1 MHDFSMAYLRYE
13 RTLVLFF
20 LAVLPPLQV
29 GGEVATDE
37 AVAMS
42 RVSDIGADVE
52 SGTVACVGGIDGS
65 RRVRFYLR
73 AGGAEGGEKSRGRCV
88 CVCVCVRV

>member
-1 MHDFSMAYLRYE
+1 MAYLRYE

-20 LAVLPPLQV
+20 LAVLPLLQV

-52 SGTVACVGGIDGS
+52 SGTVACVGGIDGGIDGS
-65 RRVRFYLR
+65 YSVRLYLH
-73 AGGAEGGEKSRGRCV
+73 AGGPGRGRGREAEV
-88 CVCVCVRV
+88 

>member
-1 MHDFSMAYLRYE
+1 MAYLRYE

-20 LAVLPPLQV
+20 LAVLPLLQV

-65 RRVRFYLR
+65 YRVRLYLH
-73 AGGAEGGEKSRGRCV
+73 AGGAGRGRGEEGEEVERRRCEHACV
-88 CVCVCVRV
+88 N

>member
-1 MHDFSMAYLRYE
+1 MAYLRYE
-13 RTLVLFF
+13 RTLVRFF
-20 LAVLPPLQV
+20 LAVLPLLQV

-65 RRVRFYLR
+65 YSVRLYLH
-73 AGGAEGGEKSRGRCV
+73 AGGAGRGRGEEGKEVERRRCEHACV
-88 CVCVCVRV
+88 N